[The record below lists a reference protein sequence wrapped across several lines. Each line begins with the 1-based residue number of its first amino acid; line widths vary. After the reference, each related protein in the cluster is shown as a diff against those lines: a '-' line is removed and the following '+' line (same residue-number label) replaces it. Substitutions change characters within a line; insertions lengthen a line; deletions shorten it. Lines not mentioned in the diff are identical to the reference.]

1 MLKAMPHILKVHSN
15 LKLFIAGMDEG
26 ELDELIDLSQELK
39 IQDNIEF
46 VGQLD
51 SDNKNCFLKHAK
63 CLIMPSH
70 TENFGLVAAEALF
83 QNTPVIASK
92 HTPWEV
98 LETEQAGF
106 HVINTPQAISQAVIT
121 ILKDVELYRK
131 NTSRVVEQFSWSK
144 IAKTYKS
151 TLLKISKR

>member
-1 MLKAMPHILKVHSN
+1 
-15 LKLFIAGMDEG
+15 
-26 ELDELIDLSQELK
+26 
-39 IQDNIEF
+39 
-46 VGQLD
+46 
-51 SDNKNCFLKHAK
+51 
-63 CLIMPSH
+63 MPSH

-92 HTPWEV
+92 NTPWEV

-106 HVINTPQAISQAVIT
+106 HVVNTPQAISKAVIT
-121 ILKDVELYRK
+121 ILKDVGFYRK
-131 NTSRVVEQFSWSK
+131 NTFRVVEQFSWSK

>member
-1 MLKAMPHILKVHSN
+1 MRLKASVTKWQKVFIACLGRLHKVKGYDIMLKAMPYILKVHSN

-51 SDNKNCFLKHAK
+51 SDNKNCFLKHAQ
-63 CLIMPSH
+63 CLVMPSH

-106 HVINTPQAISQAVIT
+106 HVINTTQAISQAVIT
-121 ILKDVELYRK
+121 ILKM
-131 NTSRVVEQFSWSK
+131 
-144 IAKTYKS
+144 
-151 TLLKISKR
+151 